1 MNVGQWVQTPRFCGV
16 RIGEVFSSEADARAA
31 GYTEPTYYQGTEYGV
46 LGQSLDLYSMS
57 FAAYR
62 KGQP

>member
-16 RIGEVFSSEADARAA
+16 RIKEVFSSEADARAA
-31 GYTEPTYYQGTEYGV
+31 GYTEPTYYQGAEYGV
-46 LGQSLDLYSMS
+46 LGKSLDLYSMV